1 MPETQ
6 TQTQTPYAV
15 QVRAAARLVGT
26 APSTVR
32 MWCQRGVLP
41 ARKVCKS
48 WIIRLDDLDALT
60 RAETR
65 KEEIAVMAS

>member
-1 MPETQ
+1 MPETP
-6 TQTQTPYAV
+6 TQTPFAV
-15 QVRAAARLVGT
+15 QVPAAARLVGT

-41 ARKVCKS
+41 ARKICKS

-65 KEEIAVMAS
+65 KEETAVMAS